1 MKDKQTLSMK
11 DNQTLTMRVLPA
23 LLSPLILSSALAS
36 SIAQAA
42 SEDWVA
48 EQTFTQGVEGP
59 VVGPD
64 GTLYA
69 VNFAT
74 EGTIGAVTGKNSAAL
89 WLTLPEGS
97 TGNALRFSPEGKM
110 LVADYSAHNI
120 LSIDPTTKNLSV
132 LAHNDQMN
140 QPNDIVVADNGL
152 IYASDPNWAD
162 NTGNLWLIRP
172 DGLTELLESDMG
184 TTNGIELSPD
194 GKTLYVNE
202 SVQRIVW
209 AYDVNTDGTVSNKRE
224 FFRFTDH
231 GMDGMSTDTEGNV
244 YIARYGAGTIAVLT
258 PSGLL
263 LKEIELTGQHPT
275 NITFG
280 GSDGKRAFVTMQ
292 KRGNIE
298 SFVND
303 LPGSDW
309 SKAQLK
315 NQAKKNK

>member
-1 MKDKQTLSMK
+1 MKKSTTLA
-11 DNQTLTMRVLPA
+11 A
-23 LLSPLILSSALAS
+23 LLTPLLFSGALSQVWAGS
-36 SIAQAA
+36 A

-48 EQTFTQGVEGP
+48 ENTFTQGVEGP

-69 VNFAT
+69 VNFET
-74 EGTIGAVTGKNSAAL
+74 EGTIGAVSEKNSASL
-89 WLTLPEGS
+89 WVTLPEGS

-110 LVADYSAHNI
+110 LVADYSGHNV
-120 LSIDPTTKNLSV
+120 LSIDPDTQTVSI

-172 DGLTELLESDMG
+172 DGLTELLESEMG

-224 FFRFTDH
+224 FFRFADH
-231 GMDGMSTDTEGNV
+231 GMDGMSTDVEGNL
-244 YIARYGAGTIAVLT
+244 YIARYGAGNIAVLT
-258 PSGLL
+258 TSGLL
-263 LKEIELTGQHPT
+263 LKEVPLTGQHPT

-280 GSDGKRAFVTMQ
+280 GPDGKRAFVTMQ

-298 SFVND
+298 SFIND

-309 SKAQLK
+309 NKLQSPG
-315 NQAKKNK
+315 QAKKNK

>member
-1 MKDKQTLSMK
+1 
-11 DNQTLTMRVLPA
+11 MRKNRVFPA
-23 LLSPLILSSALAS
+23 LLSPLVISCTLSSGFTHG
-36 SIAQAA
+36 A

-74 EGTIGAVTGKNSAAL
+74 EGAIGAVKGKNSASL

-120 LSIDPTTKNLSV
+120 LSIDPASKNLSV

-162 NTGNLWLIRP
+162 NTGNLWLIKP
-172 DGLTELLESDMG
+172 DGVTELLESDMG
-184 TTNGIELSPD
+184 TTNGIELSPN
-194 GKTLYVNE
+194 GQTLYVNE
-202 SVQRIVW
+202 SVQRVVW
-209 AYDVNTDGTVSNKRE
+209 AYDVNTDGSVSNKRE
-224 FFRFTDH
+224 FFRFSDH

-280 GSDGKRAFVTMQ
+280 GPDGKRAFVTMQ

-298 SFVND
+298 SFMND

-309 SKAQLK
+309 SKM
-315 NQAKKNK
+315 QAKSQAKTLK